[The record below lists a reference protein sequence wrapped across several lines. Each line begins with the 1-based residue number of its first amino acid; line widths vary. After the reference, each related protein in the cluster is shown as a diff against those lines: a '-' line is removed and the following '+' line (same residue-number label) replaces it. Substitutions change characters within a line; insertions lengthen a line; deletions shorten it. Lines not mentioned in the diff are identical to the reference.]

1 MSNSVRI
8 WTHPSFRNTSFKNE
22 FIEGRITM
30 IMQAEK
36 KPRRIHIHI
45 YIYMVAAFN
54 RLRVDTR
61 KLKGL
66 RQCTMARAKW
76 RVGGLQRVS
85 LGYPPHSRIYARTY
99 SIGDGISIR
108 LHSARWWLS
117 SHVCS
122 YVCPLS
128 PYLPLWGKCRP
139 LGISQEH
146 GRHQRHTLAPHR
158 SPALYRST
166 LWYSDYT

>member
-1 MSNSVRI
+1 MYI
-8 WTHPSFRNTSFKNE
+8 Y
-22 FIEGRITM
+22 IYIY
-30 IMQAEK
+30 
-36 KPRRIHIHI
+36 I

-108 LHSARWWLS
+108 LHSARW
-117 SHVCS
+117 
-122 YVCPLS
+122 
-128 PYLPLWGKCRP
+128 
-139 LGISQEH
+139 
-146 GRHQRHTLAPHR
+146 
-158 SPALYRST
+158 
-166 LWYSDYT
+166 